1 MTDWHPTRAEA
12 LRRLDAFLP
21 RAGRAYARERNFDRG
36 PGAHTAVSTLSP
48 WIRHRL
54 LPEQEVIAAV
64 LEHHS
69 LSAAEK
75 FIQEVFWRTYWK
87 GWLELHPGVWAD
99 YRARVS
105 ELVRDL
111 DRDAS
116 LDDRWLT
123 ATKGRTGIECF
134 DAWAVELIDT
144 GYLHNHARMW
154 FASIWIFTLK
164 LPWELGADFFLRHLL
179 DGDPAS
185 NTLSWRWVAG
195 LQTRGKTYLAR
206 RANIARFTEGRFDPP
221 ELSTV
226 APALPCGPMPVA
238 TAPRDLGP
246 SEPGPSEPGPSEPGP
261 SELAPSNIGPPES
274 DLATGLLLTEE
285 DLDPLSLLKDS
296 MPTANIAILTATGRR
311 SPLGTSALVRSFV
324 SGAVDDALERAGL
337 TAEVR
342 VELTDSTDLDC
353 DVEKIVEWAVDSQLK
368 QLITPYVPVGPT
380 AEATAVLGDALAKHR
395 ISLVPMLRDY
405 DRRAWP
411 HATRGFFP
419 FRKQIPTL
427 VRAMTGSEAS
437 AA

>member
-1 MTDWHPTRAEA
+1 MTRWPPTRAEA
-12 LRRLDAFLP
+12 LRRLEAFLP
-21 RAGRAYARERNFDRG
+21 GAGRAYARERNFDRG

-54 LPEQEVIAAV
+54 LLEQEVIAAV
-64 LEHHS
+64 LKHHS

-75 FIQEVFWRTYWK
+75 FIQEIFWRTYWK
-87 GWLELHPGVWAD
+87 GWLELHPGVWTD
-99 YRARVS
+99 YRTRVS
-105 ELVRDL
+105 ALVREL

-116 LDDRWLT
+116 LQQRWLT
-123 ATKGRTGIECF
+123 ASEGKTGIECF
-134 DAWAVELIDT
+134 DAWAVELIET

-154 FASIWIFTLK
+154 FASIWLFTLK

-206 RANIARFTEGRFDPP
+206 RSNIARFTEGRFDPP

-226 APALPCGPMPVA
+226 APALPSGPMPVA
-238 TAPRDLGP
+238 TAPPDT
-246 SEPGPSEPGPSEPGP
+246 
-261 SELAPSNIGPPES
+261 GPPES

-285 DLDPLSLLKDS
+285 DLDPLSLLNDS
-296 MPTANIAILTATGRR
+296 MPAANIAILTATGRR
-311 SPLGTSALVRSFV
+311 SPLGTSLKVRSFV

-337 TAEVR
+337 TAAVR
-342 VELTDSTDLDC
+342 VELTDSTDSDR
-353 DVEKIVEWAVDSQLK
+353 DVEKLVEWAVDSQLK
-368 QLITPYVPVGPT
+368 QLITPYIPVGPT
-380 AEATAVLGDALAKHR
+380 AEATAVLGDALAEQGIR
-395 ISLVPMLRDY
+395 LVPMLRDY

-419 FRKQIPTL
+419 FRKQIPAL
-427 VRAMTGSEAS
+427 VREMTGSEAS

>member
-1 MTDWHPTRAEA
+1 MTQWQPTRAEA
-12 LRRLDAFLP
+12 MRRLEAFLP

-54 LPEQEVIAAV
+54 LLEQEVVAAV
-64 LEHHS
+64 LEQHT

-87 GWLELHPGVWAD
+87 GWLELRPGIWAE
-99 YRARVS
+99 YRTRVS
-105 ELVRDL
+105 RLICDFDL
-111 DRDAS
+111 DPS
-116 LDDRWLT
+116 LHDRWQT
-123 ATKGRTGIECF
+123 ATDGGTGIECF
-134 DAWAVELIDT
+134 DAWVQELIDT

-206 RANIARFTEGRFDPP
+206 RANIARFTEGRFNPAG
-221 ELSTV
+221 ELANA
-226 APALPCGPMPVA
+226 APAPPSGPVPDAIAPPDPAPPDLDLP
-238 TAPRDLGP
+238 
-246 SEPGPSEPGPSEPGP
+246 
-261 SELAPSNIGPPES
+261 
-274 DLATGLLLTEE
+274 TGLLMTEE
-285 DLDPLSLLKDS
+285 DLAAGSLLGNS
-296 MPTANIAILTATGRR
+296 MPGGGVAVLTATGRR
-311 SPLGTSALVRSFV
+311 SPLGVSPQVQGFV
-324 SGAVDDALERAGL
+324 DGAVDDALDRGNLTDAVRVNL
-337 TAEVR
+337 TA
-342 VELTDSTDLDC
+342 TDEG
-353 DVEKIVEWAVDSQLK
+353 VQEIVEWAVDSRLQQLV
-368 QLITPYVPVGPT
+368 TPYAPVGPA
-380 AEATAVLGDALAKHR
+380 AEAVATLADALAKQR
-395 ISLVPMLRDY
+395 IRLAPVLRDY

-419 FRKQIPTL
+419 FRKQIPAL
-427 VRAMTGSEAS
+427 VRAIIGSEAS

>member
-1 MTDWHPTRAEA
+1 MKGWRPTRAEA
-12 LRRLDAFLP
+12 LRRLNAFLP

-64 LEHHS
+64 LEHHT

-87 GWLELHPGVWAD
+87 GWLELRPGVWD
-99 YRARVS
+99 EYRSRVS
-105 ELVRDL
+105 GLVGDL
-111 DRDAS
+111 DRDPRLHDCWQS
-116 LDDRWLT
+116 
-123 ATKGRTGIECF
+123 ATGGSTGIECF
-134 DAWAVELIDT
+134 DAWARELVAT

-206 RANIARFTEGRFDPP
+206 RANIARFTEGRFNPAGALADA
-221 ELSTV
+221 
-226 APALPCGPMPVA
+226 APALPSGPIPDAIAPPDPV
-238 TAPRDLGP
+238 
-246 SEPGPSEPGPSEPGP
+246 
-261 SELAPSNIGPPES
+261 PPEP
-274 DLATGLLLTEE
+274 DLPTGLLISEE
-285 DLDPLSLLKDS
+285 DLAPELLLDDS
-296 MPTANIAILTATGRR
+296 MSGGNVAVLTATGRR
-311 SPLGTSALVRSFV
+311 SPLGISPQVQGFV
-324 SGAVDDALERAGL
+324 DGAVEDAIEHANL
-337 TAEVR
+337 TAEAR
-342 VELTDSTDLDC
+342 VCLTATDQ
-353 DVEKIVEWAVDSQLK
+353 DVGEIVEWAVGRGLK
-368 QLITPYVPVGPT
+368 QLVTPYTPVGPT
-380 AEATAVLGDALAKHR
+380 AEALATLSDDLARQR
-395 ISLVPMLRDY
+395 IRLVPVLRDY

-411 HATRGFFP
+411 YAKRGFFP
-419 FRKQIPTL
+419 FRKQIPAL
-427 VRAMTGSEAS
+427 VRAITGCEAS